1 MTLHTGRLAALLLTV
16 LTLIFTSCDKKQ
28 TESDGKGEVML
39 SLYSDIV
46 IKSPASISEVDDFN
60 FRFVGVDGY
69 ATSDYYRY
77 GDVSWPFL
85 WYYGVYKLQAESCTL
100 AEADEDYGCIRYEGI
115 SGTFSVVNGRT
126 ATAQV
131 TCQVANVNV
140 NVSFDDSMFETF
152 ADFKLVIDTVIPVL
166 TEEGELDLTQ
176 EAEVRRT
183 LEFDTINM
191 SGYYSLADQPTVLRY
206 ALYIKAD
213 GAEEFIESKVGY
225 FSDSNTQQ
233 PAILRGG
240 DLITLRV
247 KYTGAPVVTSGIKF
261 IVSGER
267 SSVNN
272 SVSLNDY
279 LSKEEV
285 KEDE

>member
-1 MTLHTGRLAALLLTV
+1 MTLHTGRLAALLLMV
-16 LTLIFTSCDKKQ
+16 LSFVFTSCDRKQ
-28 TESDGKGEVML
+28 TDSNGKGEVML

-46 IKSPASISEVDDFN
+46 IKSPTPISDVDDFN

-69 ATSDYYRY
+69 ATSEYYRY
-77 GDVSWPFL
+77 GDVTWPFT
-85 WYYGVYKLQAESCTL
+85 WYFGVYKLQAESCTL
-100 AEADEDYGCIRYEGI
+100 AEADEDYGCLRYEGI

-131 TCQVANVNV
+131 VCQVANVNV

-152 ADFKLVIDTVIPVL
+152 ADFRLVVETVIPVL
-166 TEEGELDLTQ
+166 TEEGELDLTVDP
-176 EAEVRRT
+176 EVRRT
-183 LEFDTINM
+183 LEFDTIKM
-191 SGYYSLADQPTVLRY
+191 SGYYSLADQPTLLRY
-206 ALYIKAD
+206 SLYVKAD
-213 GAEEFIESKVGY
+213 GAEEFLESNTGY
-225 FSDSNTQQ
+225 FTAADAQ

-261 IVSGER
+261 IVSGDR

-272 SVSLNDY
+272 SVTLNDY
-279 LSKEEV
+279 LGKEEV

>member
-1 MTLHTGRLAALLLTV
+1 MTLHTGRLAALLLIV
-16 LTLIFTSCDKKQ
+16 LSFVFTSCDRKQ
-28 TESDGKGEVML
+28 TESNGKGEVML

-46 IKSPASISEVDDFN
+46 IKSPTPISDVDDFN

-69 ATSDYYRY
+69 ATSEYYRY
-77 GDVSWPFL
+77 GDVTWPFT
-85 WYYGVYKLQAESCTL
+85 WYFGVYKLQAESCTL
-100 AEADEDYGCIRYEGI
+100 AESDEDYGCLRYEGI

-131 TCQVANVNV
+131 VCQVANVNV

-152 ADFKLVIDTVIPVL
+152 ADFRLVVETVIPVL
-166 TEEGELDLTQ
+166 TEEGELDLTVDP
-176 EAEVRRT
+176 EVRRT
-183 LEFDTINM
+183 LEFDTINL
-191 SGYYSLADQPTVLRY
+191 SGYYSLADQPTLLRY
-206 ALYIKAD
+206 SLYIKAD
-213 GAEEFIESKVGY
+213 GAEEFLESNTGY
-225 FSDSNTQQ
+225 FTAADAQ

-247 KYTGAPVVTSGIKF
+247 KYTGAPVATSGIKF
-261 IVSGER
+261 IVSGDR

-272 SVSLNDY
+272 SVTLNDY
-279 LSKEEV
+279 LGKEEV

>member
-16 LTLIFTSCDKKQ
+16 LSFVFTSCDRKQ
-28 TESDGKGEVML
+28 TESNGKGEVML

-46 IKSPASISEVDDFN
+46 IKSPTPISDVDDFN

-69 ATSDYYRY
+69 ATSEYYRY
-77 GDVSWPFL
+77 GDVTWPFI
-85 WYYGVYKLQAESCTL
+85 WYFGVYKLQAESCTL
-100 AEADEDYGCIRYEGI
+100 AEADEDYGCLRYEGI

-131 TCQVANVNV
+131 VCQVANVNV

-152 ADFKLVIDTVIPVL
+152 ADFRLVVETVIPVL
-166 TEEGELDLTQ
+166 TEEGELDLTVDP
-176 EAEVRRT
+176 EVRRT
-183 LEFDTINM
+183 LEFDTINL
-191 SGYYSLADQPTVLRY
+191 SGYYSLADQPTLLRY
-206 ALYIKAD
+206 SLYIKAD
-213 GAEEFIESKVGY
+213 GAEEFLESNTGY
-225 FSDSNTQQ
+225 FTAADAQ

-261 IVSGER
+261 IVSGDR

-272 SVSLNDY
+272 SVTLNDY
-279 LSKEEV
+279 LGKEEV